1 MSDWQT
7 LSLCEP
13 VDLFDKQN
21 LKGNPRLWQYSQLDV
36 YIKGSLVTRNQSRRS
51 PADGKNVV
59 SRCSIYV
66 EPGRLGFSGSL
77 RKLVKRRKELLFII
91 IVYVDHRQSNMCFL
105 DWPIDGAT
113 VHVNKS

>member
-77 RKLVKRRKELLFII
+77 RKLVKRRKEFNNILSLVWTCKYSIYYSLRS
-91 IVYVDHRQSNMCFL
+91 VL
-105 DWPIDGAT
+105 T
-113 VHVNKS
+113 V